1 MYFSLRINNNITG
14 DLEASER
21 DIMMKQNMHSN
32 FIVSRQSW
40 REVVRTFAL
49 STSMSCRGIK
59 KNRTKNKAKK
69 GKTGKDK
76 HLELSTA

>member
-1 MYFSLRINNNITG
+1 MP
-14 DLEASER
+14 ER
-21 DIMMKQNMHSN
+21 DAITKQNMYSN

-40 REVVRTFAL
+40 REGVRTFAF

-76 HLELSTA
+76 HLELSTASN